1 MPKAKSSVFIAVAGF
16 TDKDIFDLIT
26 KKALSGIKVEVI
38 LIKDETNSNS
48 GINFSNLFEN
58 GGKVWMIEEHTTM
71 HNKFCVI
78 DDEVVINGSYN
89 WTYKAMDD
97 HENIMIITGHFD
109 TVINYIDQFKSLKKQ
124 YFGTEKEAYHKLS
137 LRLTALKNLIGIGG

>member
-1 MPKAKSSVFIAVAGF
+1 M
-16 TDKDIFDLIT
+16 
-26 KKALSGIKVEVI
+26 I